1 MDDYNQTGQ
10 SEMTYSPGRNRVTS
24 LYAMMLAWQKA
35 EPNKPCL
42 CIDDAVYT
50 YDVFMRDV
58 QAEKE
63 KLETYAQTQ
72 PPVIYRN
79 SVYDQLTAWI
89 AAIGAGLQPIIGHPD
104 SDDTVR
110 KALEERLKEPSVRCD
125 KADFGV
131 LSSGST
137 GIPKILWRRTAS
149 WTDFFPVQNE
159 IFEVTTDTRLFLHGS
174 MSFTGNLNALLAV
187 WYAGG
192 TVVTSAY
199 LRPRS
204 WLKVMAR
211 YAITHIYLLPT
222 KLRLLME
229 VIPIGKKNTMDTAEA
244 DSTAEVDSPA
254 EIDSTDEVKQRT
266 APAAAKQRIASAA
279 VKQEIAPTEVRQRV
293 TAELSSLRM
302 IFAGSQMLDTN
313 LMYHLQRLWPQA
325 RFILYYGA
333 SELNYVTYCTAE
345 EWLLEPN
352 TVGRPFP
359 GVTVTVDEDHMIY
372 VTSPYT
378 IEGVA
383 CPFSV
388 GDKGWF
394 SSSGRLMFEGR
405 GGAVIN
411 RGGYKLSVPLL
422 EKKIQELDGVAEAVV
437 IGQPDALRGEEPV
450 AFIQCEPGYTETMI
464 KKAMTKVLSVQEMPH
479 RIIGVEEIP
488 LTAGSKIDKR
498 QLLRLLET

>member
-1 MDDYNQTGQ
+1 MDTYNQTGQ
-10 SEMTYSPGRNRVTS
+10 REVTYSSGRNTVTS
-24 LYAMMLAWQKA
+24 LYAMMRAWQKA
-35 EPNKPCL
+35 KPNKPCL

-50 YDVFMRDV
+50 YDTFMRDV

-63 KLETYAQTQ
+63 NLEMCDQTQ
-72 PPVIYRN
+72 PLVIYRN

-131 LSSGST
+131 LSSGSM

-149 WTDFFPVQNE
+149 WTDFFPIQNE

-229 VIPIGKKNTMDTAEA
+229 AMPISKENTAMAVEAKSTAEA
-244 DSTAEVDSPA
+244 RRRIVPA
-254 EIDSTDEVKQRT
+254 VAKQRT
-266 APAAAKQRIASAA
+266 AP
-279 VKQEIAPTEVRQRV
+279 T
-293 TAELSSLRM
+293 LSSLRM
-302 IFAGSQMLDTN
+302 IFAGSQMLDTK
-313 LMYHLQRLWPQA
+313 LMHHLQRTWPQA
-325 RFILYYGA
+325 WFILYYGA

-359 GVTVTVDEDHMIY
+359 GVTVTVDDDHMIY

-378 IEGVA
+378 IEGVL

>member
-35 EPNKPCL
+35 VPNKPCL

-50 YDVFMRDV
+50 YDDFMRDV

-63 KLETYAQTQ
+63 KLEMYAQPQ
-72 PPVIYRN
+72 PLLIYRN
-79 SVYDQLTAWI
+79 SVYNQLTAWI

-104 SDDTVR
+104 SDDIVR
-110 KALEERLKEPSVRCD
+110 KALEERLKEPSACCD

-137 GIPKILWRRTAS
+137 GVPKILWRRTAS
-149 WTDFFPVQNE
+149 WADFFPVQNE
-159 IFEVTTDTRLFLHGS
+159 IFEVTKDTRLFLHGS

-229 VIPIGKKNTMDTAEA
+229 AMPISKEN
-244 DSTAEVDSPA
+244 
-254 EIDSTDEVKQRT
+254 
-266 APAAAKQRIASAA
+266 
-279 VKQEIAPTEVRQRV
+279 

-302 IFAGSQMLDTN
+302 IFAGSQMLDTK
-313 LMYHLQRLWPQA
+313 LMHHLQRTWPQA

-345 EWLLEPN
+345 EWLREPN

-359 GVTVTVDEDHMIY
+359 GVRVTVDENHMIY

>member
-1 MDDYNQTGQ
+1 MDDYNRTGQ

-79 SVYDQLTAWI
+79 SVYDQLTAWV

-104 SDDTVR
+104 SDDIVR
-110 KALEERLKEPSVRCD
+110 KALEERLKEPSACCD
-125 KADFGV
+125 RADFGV

-137 GIPKILWRRTAS
+137 GVPKILWRRTAS
-149 WTDFFPVQNE
+149 WADFFPVQNE
-159 IFEVTTDTRLFLHGS
+159 IFEVTKDTRLFLHGS

-279 VKQEIAPTEVRQRV
+279 VKQGTAPT
-293 TAELSSLRM
+293 LSSLRM
-302 IFAGSQMLDTN
+302 IFAGSQMLDTK
-313 LMYHLQRLWPQA
+313 LMHHLQRTWPQA
-325 RFILYYGA
+325 WFILYYGA

-411 RGGYKLSVPLL
+411 RGGYKLSVPPL

>member
-1 MDDYNQTGQ
+1 MDTYNQTGQ
-10 SEMTYSPGRNRVTS
+10 REVTYSSERNTVTS
-24 LYAMMLAWQKA
+24 LYAMMRAWQKA
-35 EPNKPCL
+35 KPNKPCL

-50 YDVFMRDV
+50 YDTFMRDV

-63 KLETYAQTQ
+63 NLEMCDQTQ
-72 PPVIYRN
+72 PLVIYRN

-89 AAIGAGLQPIIGHPD
+89 AAIGTGLQPIIGHPD

-110 KALEERLKEPSVRCD
+110 KALEERLKEPSFRCD

-229 VIPIGKKNTMDTAEA
+229 VIPISKENTAIVVEAE
-244 DSTAEVDSPA
+244 STAEVDSPA
-254 EIDSTDEVKQRT
+254 EVDSTAEVKQRIVPAVAKQRT
-266 APAAAKQRIASAA
+266 AP
-279 VKQEIAPTEVRQRV
+279 T
-293 TAELSSLRM
+293 LSSLRM
-302 IFAGSQMLDTN
+302 IFAGSQMLDTK

-333 SELNYVTYCTAE
+333 SELNYVTYCTAG

-359 GVTVTVDEDHMIY
+359 GVTVTVDDDHMIY

-378 IEGVA
+378 IEGVL

-411 RGGYKLSVPLL
+411 RGGYKLSVPML

>member
-10 SEMTYSPGRNRVTS
+10 SEMTYSPGRNTVTS

-50 YDVFMRDV
+50 YDAFMRDV

-63 KLETYAQTQ
+63 KLEMYAQPQ
-72 PPVIYRN
+72 PLLIYRN

-104 SDDTVR
+104 SDDIVR
-110 KALEERLKEPSVRCD
+110 KALEERLKESSVRCD

-137 GIPKILWRRTAS
+137 GVPKILWRRTAS
-149 WTDFFPVQNE
+149 WADFFPVQNE
-159 IFEVTTDTRLFLHGS
+159 IFEVTEDTRLFLHGS

-229 VIPIGKKNTMDTAEA
+229 AMPISKENT
-244 DSTAEVDSPA
+244 
-254 EIDSTDEVKQRT
+254 
-266 APAAAKQRIASAA
+266 AA
-279 VKQEIAPTEVRQRV
+279 
-293 TAELSSLRM
+293 LSSLRM
-302 IFAGSQMLDTN
+302 IFAGSQMLDTK
-313 LMYHLQRLWPQA
+313 LMHHLQRTWPQA

-359 GVTVTVDEDHMIY
+359 GVRVTVDEDHMIY

-378 IEGVA
+378 IEGVV

>member
-1 MDDYNQTGQ
+1 MDTYNQTGQ
-10 SEMTYSPGRNRVTS
+10 REVTYSSGRNTVTS
-24 LYAMMLAWQKA
+24 LYAMMRAWQKA
-35 EPNKPCL
+35 KPNKPCL

-63 KLETYAQTQ
+63 KLETYAQPQ
-72 PPVIYRN
+72 PVIIYRN

-149 WTDFFPVQNE
+149 WADFFPVQNE

-192 TVVTSAY
+192 TVVTSVY

-229 VIPIGKKNTMDTAEA
+229 AMPISKET
-244 DSTAEVDSPA
+244 
-254 EIDSTDEVKQRT
+254 
-266 APAAAKQRIASAA
+266 AAA
-279 VKQEIAPTEVRQRV
+279 
-293 TAELSSLRM
+293 LSSLRM
-302 IFAGSQMLDTN
+302 IFAGSQMLDTK
-313 LMYHLQRLWPQA
+313 LMHHLQRTWPQA
-325 RFILYYGA
+325 QFILYYGA

-359 GVTVTVDEDHMIY
+359 GVRVTVDEDHMIY

-464 KKAMTKVLSVQEMPH
+464 KKAMTKVLSLQEMPH
-479 RIIGVEEIP
+479 RIIGVEEVP

-498 QLLRLLET
+498 QLLRLLETQPWPV

>member
-1 MDDYNQTGQ
+1 MDTYNQTGQ
-10 SEMTYSPGRNRVTS
+10 REVTYSSGRNTVTS
-24 LYAMMLAWQKA
+24 LYAMMRAWQKA
-35 EPNKPCL
+35 KPNKPCL

-50 YDVFMRDV
+50 YDTFMRDV

-63 KLETYAQTQ
+63 KLEMCDQTQ
-72 PPVIYRN
+72 PLVIYRN

-131 LSSGST
+131 LSSGSM

-149 WTDFFPVQNE
+149 WTDFFPIQNE

-229 VIPIGKKNTMDTAEA
+229 AMPISKENTAMAVEAESTAEA
-244 DSTAEVDSPA
+244 RRRIV
-254 EIDSTDEVKQRT
+254 
-266 APAAAKQRIASAA
+266 PAAA
-279 VKQEIAPTEVRQRV
+279 KQEIAPTEVRQRV

-302 IFAGSQMLDTN
+302 IFAGSQMLDTK
-313 LMYHLQRLWPQA
+313 LMHHLQRTWPQA

>member
-1 MDDYNQTGQ
+1 M
-10 SEMTYSPGRNRVTS
+10 TS

-35 EPNKPCL
+35 VPNKPCL

-50 YDVFMRDV
+50 YDNFMRDV

-63 KLETYAQTQ
+63 KLEMYAQPQ
-72 PPVIYRN
+72 PLLIYRN
-79 SVYDQLTAWI
+79 SVYNQLTAWI

-104 SDDTVR
+104 SDDIVR
-110 KALEERLKEPSVRCD
+110 KALEERLKEPSACCD

-137 GIPKILWRRTAS
+137 GVPKILWRRTAS
-149 WTDFFPVQNE
+149 WADFFPVQNE
-159 IFEVTTDTRLFLHGS
+159 IFEVTKDTRLFLHGS

-229 VIPIGKKNTMDTAEA
+229 AMPISKENTAMAAEAESTAEA
-244 DSTAEVDSPA
+244 RRRIVPTAVKQRIPPVVA
-254 EIDSTDEVKQRT
+254 KQRT
-266 APAAAKQRIASAA
+266 AP
-279 VKQEIAPTEVRQRV
+279 T
-293 TAELSSLRM
+293 LSSLRM
-302 IFAGSQMLDTN
+302 IFAGSQMLDTK
-313 LMYHLQRLWPQA
+313 LMHHLQRTWPQA

-345 EWLLEPN
+345 EWLREPN

-437 IGQPDALRGEEPV
+437 MGQPDALRGEEPV

>member
-10 SEMTYSPGRNRVTS
+10 SEMTYSPERNRVTS

-50 YDVFMRDV
+50 YGVFMRDV

-63 KLETYAQTQ
+63 KLEMYAQPQ
-72 PPVIYRN
+72 PLLIYRN
-79 SVYDQLTAWI
+79 SVYNQLTAWI

-104 SDDTVR
+104 SDDIVR
-110 KALEERLKEPSVRCD
+110 KALEERLKEPSACCD

-137 GIPKILWRRTAS
+137 GVPKILWRRTAS
-149 WTDFFPVQNE
+149 WADFFPVQNE
-159 IFEVTTDTRLFLHGS
+159 IFEVTKETRLFLHGS

-229 VIPIGKKNTMDTAEA
+229 AMPISKENT
-244 DSTAEVDSPA
+244 V
-254 EIDSTDEVKQRT
+254 
-266 APAAAKQRIASAA
+266 
-279 VKQEIAPTEVRQRV
+279 
-293 TAELSSLRM
+293 ELSSLRM
-302 IFAGSQMLDTN
+302 IFAGSQMLDTK
-313 LMYHLQRLWPQA
+313 LMHHLQRTWPQA

-345 EWLLEPN
+345 EWLREPN

-359 GVTVTVDEDHMIY
+359 GVRVTVDEDHMIY

-422 EKKIQELDGVAEAVV
+422 EKKIQELEGVAEAVV

>member
-10 SEMTYSPGRNRVTS
+10 SEMADFPGRKTMIS
-24 LYAMMLAWQKA
+24 LYAMMLAWQKS

-50 YDVFMRDV
+50 YDTFMRDV

-63 KLETYAQTQ
+63 KLETYAQSQ
-72 PPVIYRN
+72 PLVIYRN

-110 KALEERLKEPSVRCD
+110 KALEERLKEPGVRCG

-137 GIPKILWRRTAS
+137 GVPKILWRRTAS
-149 WTDFFPVQNE
+149 WADFFPVQNE
-159 IFEVTTDTRLFLHGS
+159 IFEVTKETRLFLHGS

-229 VIPIGKKNTMDTAEA
+229 AMPISKET
-244 DSTAEVDSPA
+244 
-254 EIDSTDEVKQRT
+254 
-266 APAAAKQRIASAA
+266 AAA
-279 VKQEIAPTEVRQRV
+279 
-293 TAELSSLRM
+293 LSSLRM
-302 IFAGSQMLDTN
+302 IFAGSQMLDTK
-313 LMYHLQRLWPQA
+313 LMHHLQRTWPQA
-325 RFILYYGA
+325 QFILYYGA

-345 EWLLEPN
+345 EWLSEPN

-359 GVTVTVDEDHMIY
+359 GVRVTVDEDHMIY

-464 KKAMTKVLSVQEMPH
+464 KKAMTNVLSVQEMPH

-498 QLLRLLET
+498 QLLRVLET

>member
-10 SEMTYSPGRNRVTS
+10 SEMTDSPGRNRVTS
-24 LYAMMLAWQKA
+24 LYAMMLVWQKA
-35 EPNKPCL
+35 VPNKPCL

-50 YDVFMRDV
+50 YDDFMRDV

-63 KLETYAQTQ
+63 KLETYAQPQ
-72 PPVIYRN
+72 PLLIYRN
-79 SVYDQLTAWI
+79 SVYDQLTVWI

-137 GIPKILWRRTAS
+137 GVPKILWRRTAS
-149 WTDFFPVQNE
+149 WADFFPVQNE
-159 IFEVTTDTRLFLHGS
+159 IFEVTKDTRLFLHGS

-229 VIPIGKKNTMDTAEA
+229 AMPISKENT
-244 DSTAEVDSPA
+244 
-254 EIDSTDEVKQRT
+254 
-266 APAAAKQRIASAA
+266 AA
-279 VKQEIAPTEVRQRV
+279 
-293 TAELSSLRM
+293 LSSLRM
-302 IFAGSQMLDTN
+302 IFAGSQMLDTK
-313 LMYHLQRLWPQA
+313 LMHHLQRTWPQA

-352 TVGRPFP
+352 TVGRPFL
-359 GVTVTVDEDHMIY
+359 GVRVTVDEDHMIY

-422 EKKIQELDGVAEAVV
+422 EKKIQELEGVAEAVV

-479 RIIGVEEIP
+479 RVIGVEEIP

>member
-1 MDDYNQTGQ
+1 MDTYNQTGQ
-10 SEMTYSPGRNRVTS
+10 REVTYSSGRNTVTS
-24 LYAMMLAWQKA
+24 LYAMMRAWQKA
-35 EPNKPCL
+35 KPNKPCL

-50 YDVFMRDV
+50 YDTFMRDV

-63 KLETYAQTQ
+63 NLEMCDQTQ
-72 PPVIYRN
+72 PLVIYRN

-137 GIPKILWRRTAS
+137 GVPKILWRRTAS
-149 WTDFFPVQNE
+149 WADFFPVQNE
-159 IFEVTTDTRLFLHGS
+159 IFEVTKETRLFLHGS

-229 VIPIGKKNTMDTAEA
+229 AMPISKENTAMAVEAKSTAEA
-244 DSTAEVDSPA
+244 RRRIVPA
-254 EIDSTDEVKQRT
+254 VAKQRIPPVVAKQRT
-266 APAAAKQRIASAA
+266 AP
-279 VKQEIAPTEVRQRV
+279 T
-293 TAELSSLRM
+293 LSSLRM
-302 IFAGSQMLDTN
+302 IFAGSQMLDTK
-313 LMYHLQRLWPQA
+313 LMHHLQRTWPQA

-333 SELNYVTYCTAE
+333 SELNYVTYCTAG

-359 GVTVTVDEDHMIY
+359 GVRVTVDEDHMIY

-422 EKKIQELDGVAEAVV
+422 EKKIQELEGVAEAVV

>member
-1 MDDYNQTGQ
+1 MDTYNQTGQ

-63 KLETYAQTQ
+63 KLETYAQKQ

-104 SDDTVR
+104 SDDIVR
-110 KALEERLKEPSVRCD
+110 KALEERLKEPSACCD

-137 GIPKILWRRTAS
+137 GVPKILWRRTAS
-149 WTDFFPVQNE
+149 WADFFPVQNE
-159 IFEVTTDTRLFLHGS
+159 IFEVTKDTRLFLHGS

-229 VIPIGKKNTMDTAEA
+229 AMPISKENTAMAVEAKSTAEA
-244 DSTAEVDSPA
+244 RRRIVPA
-254 EIDSTDEVKQRT
+254 V
-266 APAAAKQRIASAA
+266 AKQRIASAA
-279 VKQEIAPTEVRQRV
+279 VKQEIAPTEVRRRR

-302 IFAGSQMLDTN
+302 IFAGSQMLDTK
-313 LMYHLQRLWPQA
+313 LMHHLQMTWPQA

-359 GVTVTVDEDHMIY
+359 GVTVTVDDDHMIY

>member
-1 MDDYNQTGQ
+1 MDTYNQTGQ
-10 SEMTYSPGRNRVTS
+10 REVTYSSGRNTVTS
-24 LYAMMLAWQKA
+24 LYAMMCAWQKA

-104 SDDTVR
+104 SDDIVR

-229 VIPIGKKNTMDTAEA
+229 AMPISKENTAMAVEAKSTAEA
-244 DSTAEVDSPA
+244 RRRIVPA
-254 EIDSTDEVKQRT
+254 VAKQRLAPAVAKQRT
-266 APAAAKQRIASAA
+266 AP
-279 VKQEIAPTEVRQRV
+279 T
-293 TAELSSLRM
+293 LSSLRM
-302 IFAGSQMLDTN
+302 IFAGSQMLDTK

-333 SELNYVTYCTAE
+333 SELNYVTYCTAG

-378 IEGVA
+378 IEGVL

-411 RGGYKLSVPLL
+411 RGGFKLSAALL
-422 EKKIQELDGVAEAVV
+422 EKKIQELEGVAEAVV

-464 KKAMTKVLSVQEMPH
+464 KKAMMKVLSVQEMPH
-479 RIIGVEEIP
+479 RIICVDAIP

>member
-10 SEMTYSPGRNRVTS
+10 REVTYSSGRNTVTS
-24 LYAMMLAWQKA
+24 LYAMMRAWQKA
-35 EPNKPCL
+35 KPNKPCL

-50 YDVFMRDV
+50 YDTFMRDV

-63 KLETYAQTQ
+63 KLEMYAQSQ
-72 PPVIYRN
+72 PLVIYRN

-244 DSTAEVDSPA
+244 DSTAEVDS
-254 EIDSTDEVKQRT
+254 TDEVKQRT
-266 APAAAKQRIASAA
+266 APAAAKQRT
-279 VKQEIAPTEVRQRV
+279 APAKVRQRV

-302 IFAGSQMLDTN
+302 IFAGSQMLDTK

-325 RFILYYGA
+325 WFILYYGA

-464 KKAMTKVLSVQEMPH
+464 KKAMTKVLFVQEMPH

>member
-1 MDDYNQTGQ
+1 MDTYNQTGQ
-10 SEMTYSPGRNRVTS
+10 REVTYSSGRNTVTS
-24 LYAMMLAWQKA
+24 LYAMMRAWQKA

-104 SDDTVR
+104 SDDIVR

-229 VIPIGKKNTMDTAEA
+229 VIPISKENTAIVVEAE
-244 DSTAEVDSPA
+244 STAEVDSPA
-254 EIDSTDEVKQRT
+254 EVDSTAEVKQRIVPAVAKQRT
-266 APAAAKQRIASAA
+266 AP
-279 VKQEIAPTEVRQRV
+279 T
-293 TAELSSLRM
+293 LSSLRM
-302 IFAGSQMLDTN
+302 IFAGSQMLDTK

-333 SELNYVTYCTAE
+333 SELNYVTYCTAG

-378 IEGVA
+378 IEGVL

-411 RGGYKLSVPLL
+411 RGGFKLSAALL
-422 EKKIQELDGVAEAVV
+422 EKKIQELEGVAEAVV

-464 KKAMTKVLSVQEMPH
+464 KKAMMKVLSVQEMPH
-479 RIIGVEEIP
+479 RIICVDAIP

>member
-1 MDDYNQTGQ
+1 M
-10 SEMTYSPGRNRVTS
+10 TS

-149 WTDFFPVQNE
+149 WADFFPVQNE
-159 IFEVTTDTRLFLHGS
+159 IFEVTKDTRLFLHGS

-229 VIPIGKKNTMDTAEA
+229 AMPISKENTAMAVEAKSTAEA
-244 DSTAEVDSPA
+244 RRRIVPA
-254 EIDSTDEVKQRT
+254 VAKQRT
-266 APAAAKQRIASAA
+266 
-279 VKQEIAPTEVRQRV
+279 EPT
-293 TAELSSLRM
+293 LSSLRM
-302 IFAGSQMLDTN
+302 IFAGSQMLDTK
-313 LMYHLQRLWPQA
+313 LMHHLQRTWPQA
-325 RFILYYGA
+325 WFILYYGA

-422 EKKIQELDGVAEAVV
+422 EKKIQELDGV
-437 IGQPDALRGEEPV
+437 
-450 AFIQCEPGYTETMI
+450 
-464 KKAMTKVLSVQEMPH
+464 
-479 RIIGVEEIP
+479 
-488 LTAGSKIDKR
+488 
-498 QLLRLLET
+498 

>member
-10 SEMTYSPGRNRVTS
+10 SEMSDFPRRKTVTS

-35 EPNKPCL
+35 VPNKPCL
-42 CIDDAVYT
+42 CIDDVVYT

-72 PPVIYRN
+72 PVIIYRN

-89 AAIGAGLQPIIGHPD
+89 AAMGAGLQPIIGHPD
-104 SDDTVR
+104 SDDIVR
-110 KALEERLKEPSVRCD
+110 KALEERLKEPSACCD
-125 KADFGV
+125 KADFSV

-137 GIPKILWRRTAS
+137 GVPKILWRRTAS
-149 WTDFFPVQNE
+149 WADFFPVQNE
-159 IFEVTTDTRLFLHGS
+159 IFEVTKDTRLFLHGS

-229 VIPIGKKNTMDTAEA
+229 AMPISKEN
-244 DSTAEVDSPA
+244 
-254 EIDSTDEVKQRT
+254 
-266 APAAAKQRIASAA
+266 
-279 VKQEIAPTEVRQRV
+279 
-293 TAELSSLRM
+293 TAELPSLRM
-302 IFAGSQMLDTN
+302 IFAGSQMLDTK
-313 LMYHLQRLWPQA
+313 LMHHLQRTWPQA

-345 EWLLEPN
+345 EWLREPN

-359 GVTVTVDEDHMIY
+359 GVTVTVDENHMIY

-378 IEGVA
+378 IEGVV

-450 AFIQCEPGYTETMI
+450 AFIQCEPGYTEMMI
-464 KKAMTKVLSVQEMPH
+464 KKAMTKVLSMQEMPH

-498 QLLRLLET
+498 QLLTVLER

>member
-1 MDDYNQTGQ
+1 MDTYNQTGQ
-10 SEMTYSPGRNRVTS
+10 REVTYSSGRNTVTS
-24 LYAMMLAWQKA
+24 LYAMMRAWQKTK
-35 EPNKPCL
+35 PNKPCL

-50 YDVFMRDV
+50 YDTFMRDV

-63 KLETYAQTQ
+63 NLEMCDQAQ
-72 PPVIYRN
+72 PLVIYRN

-137 GIPKILWRRTAS
+137 GVPKILWRRTAS
-149 WTDFFPVQNE
+149 WADFFPVQNE
-159 IFEVTTDTRLFLHGS
+159 IFEVTKDTRLFLHGS

-229 VIPIGKKNTMDTAEA
+229 AMPISKENTAMAVEAESTAEA
-244 DSTAEVDSPA
+244 RRRIVPA
-254 EIDSTDEVKQRT
+254 V
-266 APAAAKQRIASAA
+266 AKQRIASAA
-279 VKQEIAPTEVRQRV
+279 VKQEIAPTEVRRRR

-302 IFAGSQMLDTN
+302 IFAGSQMLDTK
-313 LMYHLQRLWPQA
+313 LMHHLQMTWPQA

-359 GVTVTVDEDHMIY
+359 GVTVTVDDDHMIY

>member
-24 LYAMMLAWQKA
+24 LYTMMLAWQKA

-63 KLETYAQTQ
+63 TLETYAQTQ

-104 SDDTVR
+104 SDDIVR
-110 KALEERLKEPSVRCD
+110 KALEERLKEPSACCD

-137 GIPKILWRRTAS
+137 GVPKILWRRTAS
-149 WTDFFPVQNE
+149 WADFFPVQNE
-159 IFEVTTDTRLFLHGS
+159 IFEVTKDTRLFLHGS

-229 VIPIGKKNTMDTAEA
+229 AMPISKENTAMAVEA
-244 DSTAEVDSPA
+244 KSTTEARRRIVPA
-254 EIDSTDEVKQRT
+254 VAKQRT
-266 APAAAKQRIASAA
+266 APAA
-279 VKQEIAPTEVRQRV
+279 VKQGIAPTEVRRRR

-302 IFAGSQMLDTN
+302 IFAGSQMLDTK

-359 GVTVTVDEDHMIY
+359 GVMVTVDEDHMIY

>member
-10 SEMTYSPGRNRVTS
+10 SEMTYSPGRNTVTS

-50 YDVFMRDV
+50 YDAFMRDV

-63 KLETYAQTQ
+63 KLEMYAQPQ
-72 PPVIYRN
+72 PLLIYRN

-104 SDDTVR
+104 SDDIVR
-110 KALEERLKEPSVRCD
+110 KALEERLKESSVRCD

-137 GIPKILWRRTAS
+137 GVPKILWRRTAS
-149 WTDFFPVQNE
+149 WADFFPVQNE
-159 IFEVTTDTRLFLHGS
+159 IFEVTEDTRLFLHGS

-229 VIPIGKKNTMDTAEA
+229 AMPISKENT
-244 DSTAEVDSPA
+244 
-254 EIDSTDEVKQRT
+254 
-266 APAAAKQRIASAA
+266 AA
-279 VKQEIAPTEVRQRV
+279 
-293 TAELSSLRM
+293 LSSLRM
-302 IFAGSQMLDTN
+302 IFAGSQMLDTK
-313 LMYHLQRLWPQA
+313 LMHHLQRTWPQA

-345 EWLLEPN
+345 EWLREPN

-359 GVTVTVDEDHMIY
+359 GVRVTVDEDHMIY

-378 IEGVA
+378 IEGVV

-422 EKKIQELDGVAEAVV
+422 EKKIQELEGVAEAVV
-437 IGQPDALRGEEPV
+437 MGQPDALRGEEPV

>member
-63 KLETYAQTQ
+63 TLETYAQTQ

-89 AAIGAGLQPIIGHPD
+89 AAIGAGLQPVIGHPD

-149 WTDFFPVQNE
+149 WADFFPVQNE

-229 VIPIGKKNTMDTAEA
+229 AMPISKENT
-244 DSTAEVDSPA
+244 
-254 EIDSTDEVKQRT
+254 
-266 APAAAKQRIASAA
+266 AA
-279 VKQEIAPTEVRQRV
+279 
-293 TAELSSLRM
+293 LSSLRM
-302 IFAGSQMLDTN
+302 IFAGSQMLNTK
-313 LMYHLQRLWPQA
+313 LMHHLQRTWPQA

-359 GVTVTVDEDHMIY
+359 GVRVTVDEDHMIY

-479 RIIGVEEIP
+479 RIIGVEKIP

>member
-1 MDDYNQTGQ
+1 MDTYNQTGQ
-10 SEMTYSPGRNRVTS
+10 REVTYSSGRNTVTS
-24 LYAMMLAWQKA
+24 LYAMMRAWQKA
-35 EPNKPCL
+35 KPNKPCL

-50 YDVFMRDV
+50 YDTFMRDV

-63 KLETYAQTQ
+63 NLEMCDQTQ
-72 PPVIYRN
+72 PLVIYRN

-131 LSSGST
+131 LSSGSM

-149 WTDFFPVQNE
+149 WTDFFPIQNE

-229 VIPIGKKNTMDTAEA
+229 VIPISKENTAIVVEAE
-244 DSTAEVDSPA
+244 STAEVDSPA
-254 EIDSTDEVKQRT
+254 KVDSTAEVKQRI
-266 APAAAKQRIASAA
+266 APAAAKQRT
-279 VKQEIAPTEVRQRV
+279 APAKVRQRV

-302 IFAGSQMLDTN
+302 IFAGSQMLDTK
-313 LMYHLQRLWPQA
+313 LMHHLQRTWPQA

-333 SELNYVTYCTAE
+333 SELNYVTYCTAG

-359 GVTVTVDEDHMIY
+359 GVRVTVDEDHMIY

-378 IEGVA
+378 IEGVD

-422 EKKIQELDGVAEAVV
+422 EKKIRELDGVAEAVV
-437 IGQPDALRGEEPV
+437 IGQPDALRGEKPV

-479 RIIGVEEIP
+479 RIIGVGEIP

>member
-1 MDDYNQTGQ
+1 MDDYNQIGQ

-35 EPNKPCL
+35 APNKPCL

-50 YDVFMRDV
+50 YGVFMRDV

-104 SDDTVR
+104 SDDIVR
-110 KALEERLKEPSVRCD
+110 KALEERLKEPSACCD

-149 WTDFFPVQNE
+149 WADFFPVQNE
-159 IFEVTTDTRLFLHGS
+159 IFEVTKDTRLFLHGS

-229 VIPIGKKNTMDTAEA
+229 AMPISKENT
-244 DSTAEVDSPA
+244 
-254 EIDSTDEVKQRT
+254 
-266 APAAAKQRIASAA
+266 AA
-279 VKQEIAPTEVRQRV
+279 
-293 TAELSSLRM
+293 LSSLRM
-302 IFAGSQMLDTN
+302 IFAGSQMLDAK
-313 LMYHLQRLWPQA
+313 LMHHLQRTWPQA

-359 GVTVTVDEDHMIY
+359 GVRVTVDEDHMIY

-422 EKKIQELDGVAEAVV
+422 EKKIQELEGVAEAVV
-437 IGQPDALRGEEPV
+437 MGQPDALRGEEPV
-450 AFIQCEPGYTETMI
+450 AFIQCEPGYTEPMI

>member
-10 SEMTYSPGRNRVTS
+10 SEMTYSPERNRVTS
-24 LYAMMLAWQKA
+24 LYAMMRAWQKT
-35 EPNKPCL
+35 EPNTPCL

-72 PPVIYRN
+72 PLLIYRN

-137 GIPKILWRRTAS
+137 GVPKILWRRTAS
-149 WTDFFPVQNE
+149 WADFFPVQNE

-229 VIPIGKKNTMDTAEA
+229 AMPISKENAATAVEAERTAE
-244 DSTAEVDSPA
+244 TRRRIVPAEVKQGIASVVA
-254 EIDSTDEVKQRT
+254 KQRT
-266 APAAAKQRIASAA
+266 AP
-279 VKQEIAPTEVRQRV
+279 T
-293 TAELSSLRM
+293 LSSLRM
-302 IFAGSQMLDTN
+302 IFAGSQMLDTK
-313 LMYHLQRLWPQA
+313 LMHHLQRTWPQA

-359 GVTVTVDEDHMIY
+359 GVRVTVDEDHMIY

-464 KKAMTKVLSVQEMPH
+464 KKAIMKVLSSQEMPH

>member
-1 MDDYNQTGQ
+1 MDTYNQTGQ
-10 SEMTYSPGRNRVTS
+10 REVTYSSGRNTVTS
-24 LYAMMLAWQKA
+24 LYAMMCAWQKA

-104 SDDTVR
+104 SDDIVR

-229 VIPIGKKNTMDTAEA
+229 AMPISKENTAMAVEAKSTAEA
-244 DSTAEVDSPA
+244 RRRIVPA
-254 EIDSTDEVKQRT
+254 VAKQRIPPVVAKQRT
-266 APAAAKQRIASAA
+266 AP
-279 VKQEIAPTEVRQRV
+279 T
-293 TAELSSLRM
+293 LSSLRM
-302 IFAGSQMLDTN
+302 IFAGSQMLDTK
-313 LMYHLQRLWPQA
+313 LMHHLQRTWPQA

-383 CPFSV
+383 CPLSV

>member
-1 MDDYNQTGQ
+1 MDTYNQTGQ
-10 SEMTYSPGRNRVTS
+10 REVTYSSGRNTVTS
-24 LYAMMLAWQKA
+24 LYAMMRAWQKA
-35 EPNKPCL
+35 KPNKPCL

-50 YDVFMRDV
+50 YDTFMRDV

-63 KLETYAQTQ
+63 NLEMCDQTQ
-72 PPVIYRN
+72 PLVIYRN

-131 LSSGST
+131 LSSGSM

-149 WTDFFPVQNE
+149 WTDFFPIQNE

-229 VIPIGKKNTMDTAEA
+229 VIPISKENTAIVVEAE
-244 DSTAEVDSPA
+244 STAEVDSPA
-254 EIDSTDEVKQRT
+254 KVDSTAEVKQRI
-266 APAAAKQRIASAA
+266 APAAAKQRT
-279 VKQEIAPTEVRQRV
+279 APAKVRQRV

-302 IFAGSQMLDTN
+302 IFAGSQMLDTK
-313 LMYHLQRLWPQA
+313 LMHHLQKTWPQA

-333 SELNYVTYCTAE
+333 SELNYVTYCTAG

-359 GVTVTVDEDHMIY
+359 GVRVTVDEDHMIY

-411 RGGYKLSVPLL
+411 RGGFKLSAALL

-450 AFIQCEPGYTETMI
+450 AFIQREPGYTETMI

>member
-1 MDDYNQTGQ
+1 MDTYNQTGQ
-10 SEMTYSPGRNRVTS
+10 REVTYSSGRNTVTS
-24 LYAMMLAWQKA
+24 LYAMMRAWQKA

-50 YDVFMRDV
+50 YDTFMRDV

-63 KLETYAQTQ
+63 NLEMCDQTQ
-72 PPVIYRN
+72 PLVIYRN

-104 SDDTVR
+104 SDDIVR
-110 KALEERLKEPSVRCD
+110 KALEERLKEPSACCD

-137 GIPKILWRRTAS
+137 GVPKILWRRTAS
-149 WTDFFPVQNE
+149 WADFFPVQNE

-229 VIPIGKKNTMDTAEA
+229 AMPISKENTAMAVEA
-244 DSTAEVDSPA
+244 KSTTEARRRIVPA
-254 EIDSTDEVKQRT
+254 VAKQRT
-266 APAAAKQRIASAA
+266 AP
-279 VKQEIAPTEVRQRV
+279 T
-293 TAELSSLRM
+293 LSSLRM
-302 IFAGSQMLDTN
+302 IFAGSQMLDTK
-313 LMYHLQRLWPQA
+313 LMHHLQRTWPQA
-325 RFILYYGA
+325 WFILYYGA

-422 EKKIQELDGVAEAVV
+422 EKKIQELEGVAEAVV

>member
-10 SEMTYSPGRNRVTS
+10 RGVTYSPGRNRVTS

-35 EPNKPCL
+35 KPNKPCL

-63 KLETYAQTQ
+63 KLETYAQSQ
-72 PPVIYRN
+72 PLVIYRN

-229 VIPIGKKNTMDTAEA
+229 VIPISKENTAIVVEAE
-244 DSTAEVDSPA
+244 STAEVDSPA
-254 EIDSTDEVKQRT
+254 EVDSTDEVKQRT
-266 APAAAKQRIASAA
+266 APAAAKQRT
-279 VKQEIAPTEVRQRV
+279 APT
-293 TAELSSLRM
+293 LSSLRM
-302 IFAGSQMLDTN
+302 IFAGSQMLDTK
-313 LMYHLQRLWPQA
+313 LMHHLQRTWPQA

-333 SELNYVTYCTAE
+333 SELNYVTYCTAG

-359 GVTVTVDEDHMIY
+359 GVRVTVDEDHMIY

-437 IGQPDALRGEEPV
+437 IGQSDALRGEEPV

>member
-1 MDDYNQTGQ
+1 MDTYNQTGQ
-10 SEMTYSPGRNRVTS
+10 REVTYSSGRNTVTS
-24 LYAMMLAWQKA
+24 LYAMMRAWQKA
-35 EPNKPCL
+35 KPNKPCL

-50 YDVFMRDV
+50 YDTFMRDV

-63 KLETYAQTQ
+63 NLEMCDQTQ
-72 PPVIYRN
+72 PLVIYRN

-131 LSSGST
+131 LSSGSM

-149 WTDFFPVQNE
+149 WTDFFPIQNE

-229 VIPIGKKNTMDTAEA
+229 VIPISKENTAIVVEAE
-244 DSTAEVDSPA
+244 STAEVDSPA
-254 EIDSTDEVKQRT
+254 KVDSTAEVKQRI
-266 APAAAKQRIASAA
+266 APAAAKQRT
-279 VKQEIAPTEVRQRV
+279 APAKVRQRV

-302 IFAGSQMLDTN
+302 IFAGSQMLDTK
-313 LMYHLQRLWPQA
+313 LMHHLQRTWPQA

-333 SELNYVTYCTAE
+333 SELNYVTYCTAG

-359 GVTVTVDEDHMIY
+359 GVRVTVDEDHMIY

-411 RGGYKLSVPLL
+411 RGGFKLSAALL

-450 AFIQCEPGYTETMI
+450 AFIQREPGYTETMI

>member
-1 MDDYNQTGQ
+1 MDTYNQTGQ
-10 SEMTYSPGRNRVTS
+10 REVTYSSGRNTVTS
-24 LYAMMLAWQKA
+24 LYAMMRAWQKA

-104 SDDTVR
+104 SDDIVR
-110 KALEERLKEPSVRCD
+110 KALEERLKEPSACCD

-149 WTDFFPVQNE
+149 WADFFPVQNE

-229 VIPIGKKNTMDTAEA
+229 AMPISKENT
-244 DSTAEVDSPA
+244 
-254 EIDSTDEVKQRT
+254 
-266 APAAAKQRIASAA
+266 AA
-279 VKQEIAPTEVRQRV
+279 
-293 TAELSSLRM
+293 LSSLRM
-302 IFAGSQMLDTN
+302 IFAGSQMLDTK
-313 LMYHLQRLWPQA
+313 LMHHLQRTWPQA

-372 VTSPYT
+372 VTTPYT

>member
-10 SEMTYSPGRNRVTS
+10 SEMTDSPGRNRVTS
-24 LYAMMLAWQKA
+24 LYTMMLAWQKA

-72 PPVIYRN
+72 PVIIYRN

-104 SDDTVR
+104 SDNIVR
-110 KALEERLKEPSVRCD
+110 KALEERLKEPSACCD

-137 GIPKILWRRTAS
+137 GVPKILWRRTAS
-149 WTDFFPVQNE
+149 WADFFPVQNE
-159 IFEVTTDTRLFLHGS
+159 IFEVTKDTRLFLHGS

-229 VIPIGKKNTMDTAEA
+229 AMPISKENT
-244 DSTAEVDSPA
+244 
-254 EIDSTDEVKQRT
+254 
-266 APAAAKQRIASAA
+266 AA
-279 VKQEIAPTEVRQRV
+279 
-293 TAELSSLRM
+293 LSFLRM
-302 IFAGSQMLDTN
+302 IFAGSQMLDTK
-313 LMYHLQRLWPQA
+313 LMHHLQRTWQQA

-359 GVTVTVDEDHMIY
+359 GVRVTVEEDYMIY

-479 RIIGVEEIP
+479 RIIGVDEIP

-498 QLLRLLET
+498 QLLRVLET

>member
-10 SEMTYSPGRNRVTS
+10 SEMTYSPERNRVTS
-24 LYAMMLAWQKA
+24 LYAMMLVWQKA

-42 CIDDAVYT
+42 CIDDSVYT

-104 SDDTVR
+104 SDDIVR
-110 KALEERLKEPSVRCD
+110 KALEERLKEPSVCCD

-137 GIPKILWRRTAS
+137 GVPKILWRRTAS
-149 WTDFFPVQNE
+149 WADFFPVQNE
-159 IFEVTTDTRLFLHGS
+159 IFEVTKETRLFLHGS

-229 VIPIGKKNTMDTAEA
+229 AMPISKENT
-244 DSTAEVDSPA
+244 
-254 EIDSTDEVKQRT
+254 
-266 APAAAKQRIASAA
+266 AA
-279 VKQEIAPTEVRQRV
+279 
-293 TAELSSLRM
+293 LSSLRM
-302 IFAGSQMLDTN
+302 IFAGSQMLDTK
-313 LMYHLQRLWPQA
+313 LMHHLQRTWPQA

-359 GVTVTVDEDHMIY
+359 GVRVTVDEDHMIY

>member
-10 SEMTYSPGRNRVTS
+10 SEMSDFPGRKTVTS
-24 LYAMMLAWQKA
+24 LYAMMRAWQKA
-35 EPNKPCL
+35 APNKPCL

-72 PPVIYRN
+72 PVIIYRN

-89 AAIGAGLQPIIGHPD
+89 AAMGAGLQPIIGHPD

-110 KALEERLKEPSVRCD
+110 KTLEERLKEPSVRCD

-137 GIPKILWRRTAS
+137 GVPKILWRRTAS
-149 WTDFFPVQNE
+149 WADFFPVQNK
-159 IFEVTTDTRLFLHGS
+159 IFEVTKDTRLFLHGS

-229 VIPIGKKNTMDTAEA
+229 AMPISKENTVTVVEAER
-244 DSTAEVDSPA
+244 TAEV
-254 EIDSTDEVKQRT
+254 R
-266 APAAAKQRIASAA
+266 QRIASAEVKQGIAPAA
-279 VKQEIAPTEVRQRV
+279 VKQGIASAEAKQRRTPGEVRQRI
-293 TAELSSLRM
+293 TAELPSLRM
-302 IFAGSQMLDTN
+302 IFAGSQMLDTK
-313 LMYHLQRLWPQA
+313 LMHHLQRTWPEAQ
-325 RFILYYGA
+325 FILYYGA
-333 SELNYVTYCTAE
+333 SELNYVTYCTSE

-359 GVTVTVDEDHMIY
+359 GVRVTVDEDHMIY

>member
-35 EPNKPCL
+35 APNKPCL

-50 YDVFMRDV
+50 YGVFMRDV

-72 PPVIYRN
+72 LPVIYRN

-104 SDDTVR
+104 SDDIVR
-110 KALEERLKEPSVRCD
+110 KALEERLKEPSACCD

-137 GIPKILWRRTAS
+137 GVPKILWRRTAS
-149 WTDFFPVQNE
+149 WADFFPVQNE
-159 IFEVTTDTRLFLHGS
+159 IFEVTKDTRLFLHGS
-174 MSFTGNLNALLAV
+174 MSFTGNLNALLSV

-229 VIPIGKKNTMDTAEA
+229 AMPISKENT
-244 DSTAEVDSPA
+244 
-254 EIDSTDEVKQRT
+254 
-266 APAAAKQRIASAA
+266 AA
-279 VKQEIAPTEVRQRV
+279 
-293 TAELSSLRM
+293 LSSLRM
-302 IFAGSQMLDTN
+302 IFAGSQMLDTK
-313 LMYHLQRLWPQA
+313 LMHHLQRTWPQA

-345 EWLLEPN
+345 EWLREPN

-359 GVTVTVDEDHMIY
+359 GVRVTVDENHMIY

>member
-10 SEMTYSPGRNRVTS
+10 SEMTDSPGRNTVTS

-35 EPNKPCL
+35 VPNKPCL

-50 YDVFMRDV
+50 YGVFMRDV

-63 KLETYAQTQ
+63 TLETYAQTQ

-79 SVYDQLTAWI
+79 SLYNQLTAWI

-104 SDDTVR
+104 SDDIVR
-110 KALEERLKEPSVRCD
+110 KALEERLKEPSACCD

-137 GIPKILWRRTAS
+137 GVPKILWRRTAS
-149 WTDFFPVQNE
+149 WADFFPVQNE
-159 IFEVTTDTRLFLHGS
+159 IFEVTKETRLFLHGS

-229 VIPIGKKNTMDTAEA
+229 AMPISKENT
-244 DSTAEVDSPA
+244 
-254 EIDSTDEVKQRT
+254 
-266 APAAAKQRIASAA
+266 AA
-279 VKQEIAPTEVRQRV
+279 
-293 TAELSSLRM
+293 LSSLRM
-302 IFAGSQMLDTN
+302 IFAGSQMLDIK
-313 LMYHLQRLWPQA
+313 LMHHLQRTWPQA

-359 GVTVTVDEDHMIY
+359 GVRVTVDEDHMIY

>member
-24 LYAMMLAWQKA
+24 LYAMMRAWQKA

-104 SDDTVR
+104 SDDIVR

-229 VIPIGKKNTMDTAEA
+229 VIPRSKENTAIVVEAE
-244 DSTAEVDSPA
+244 STAEVDSPA
-254 EIDSTDEVKQRT
+254 KVDSTAEVKQRIAPAVAKQRT
-266 APAAAKQRIASAA
+266 APAK
-279 VKQEIAPTEVRQRV
+279 VRQRV

-302 IFAGSQMLDTN
+302 IFAGSQMLDTK
-313 LMYHLQRLWPQA
+313 LMHHLQMTWPQA

-359 GVTVTVDEDHMIY
+359 GVMVTVDDDHMIY

>member
-63 KLETYAQTQ
+63 TLETYAQTQ

-89 AAIGAGLQPIIGHPD
+89 AAIGAGLQPVIGHPD

-149 WTDFFPVQNE
+149 WADFFPVQNE

-229 VIPIGKKNTMDTAEA
+229 AMPISKENT
-244 DSTAEVDSPA
+244 
-254 EIDSTDEVKQRT
+254 
-266 APAAAKQRIASAA
+266 AA
-279 VKQEIAPTEVRQRV
+279 
-293 TAELSSLRM
+293 LSSLRM
-302 IFAGSQMLDTN
+302 IFAGSQMLDTK
-313 LMYHLQRLWPQA
+313 LMHHLQRTWPQA

-333 SELNYVTYCTAE
+333 SELNYVTYCTAG

-359 GVTVTVDEDHMIY
+359 GVRVTVDEDHMIY

-479 RIIGVEEIP
+479 RIIGVEKIP